1 MVPCMKI
8 VAFTLVALA
17 WTLLGVSC
25 KQDMSSTLQRL
36 REERDKVEPEL
47 VATKRI
53 AAKLRIE
60 LEEALKQQKE
70 ASDAFDEARIQVRQ
84 VSEECGAL
92 AKAMVAYQDE
102 YRSTISKR
110 AIGTDLGTFTVGA
123 KTYLLARVKSLDAW
137 ELGIEHSA
145 GVARVLLRDLPDEFK
160 TRFGYDP
167 NAGDKPLP
175 PVVISQ
181 VEAPAPAET
190 PEEDGESAPAPAP
203 TPSAASYAPP
213 PTCNSSKSSGNSSV
227 EVLSRWNAYGGSMGG
242 GGSTGST
249 VKGATSPLPS
259 GYKPIGSS
267 YSGTAMDRN
276 KKK

>member
-1 MVPCMKI
+1 MKI

-36 REERDKVEPEL
+36 REERDKAEPEL

-60 LEEALKQQKE
+60 LEEAQKRQKE
-70 ASDAFDEARIQVRQ
+70 ASDAFDEARAQVRQ
-84 VSEECGAL
+84 ISEECGAL

-102 YRSTISKR
+102 YRSTISQR
-110 AIGTDLGTFTVGA
+110 AIGTDLGNLSVGA

-145 GVARVLLRDLPDEFK
+145 GVARILLRDLPDELK

-167 NAGDKPLP
+167 DAGEKPLP
-175 PVVISQ
+175 PVAITQ
-181 VEAPAPAET
+181 VEAPALAET
-190 PEEDGESAPAPAP
+190 PAQEGESASAPAPSP
-203 TPSAASYAPP
+203 NTRSYVPPPP
-213 PTCNSSKSSGNSSV
+213 PTCNASKSSGNSSV
-227 EVLSRWNAYGGSMGG
+227 EVLARWKAYGAGMGS
-242 GGSTGST
+242 GGSTGT
-249 VKGATSPLPS
+249 KVKGATSPLPN
-259 GYKPIGSS
+259 GYKPIGST
-267 YSGTAMDRN
+267 YSGSAMDRN